1 MLDIIIGYGG
11 YASLLIGFVLLGV
24 VAYIKMNEA
33 WKNFLISD
41 AVPEQ

>member
-33 WKNFLISD
+33 
-41 AVPEQ
+41 

>member
-1 MLDIIIGYGG
+1 MFDIILGYSG

-33 WKNFLISD
+33 
-41 AVPEQ
+41 